1 MNQTAVSEVGS
12 ILRDRYKVYFADD
25 PDPGKA
31 GQGLATCPL
40 VLDILGQEVLDYWLM
55 SPSEQAAMILLLQ
68 NLKPS
73 VAIEIGT
80 KLGGSLQVLA
90 RFSKKV
96 YSLDIDPEVERR
108 LAGKYPNVEFI
119 IGPSTETLPPLLKRL
134 EAEQANLGF
143 VLVDGDHTT
152 KGVKS
157 DINNVLEFKPRHPL
171 YVVMHDSFNPE
182 CRRGLLMAQWAR
194 NPHVRAVEIDFVTG
208 TVNPSPAFRGQLW
221 GGLALAILLPEPRAT
236 RFEVTARAQIT
247 YKRSYRRSMRTIV
260 SSLLTYQRSYRR
272 SMRTI
277 VRRLLRR
284 A

>member
-1 MNQTAVSEVGS
+1 
-12 ILRDRYKVYFADD
+12 
-25 PDPGKA
+25 
-31 GQGLATCPL
+31 
-40 VLDILGQEVLDYWLM
+40 M

-96 YSLDIDPEVERR
+96 YSLEIDPEVERR

-182 CRRGLLMAQWAR
+182 CRTAALYTPR
-194 NPHVRAVEIDFVTG
+194 RAPG
-208 TVNPSPAFRGQLW
+208 
-221 GGLALAILLPEPRAT
+221 
-236 RFEVTARAQIT
+236 
-247 YKRSYRRSMRTIV
+247 
-260 SSLLTYQRSYRR
+260 
-272 SMRTI
+272 
-277 VRRLLRR
+277 RRLRSHR
-284 A
+284 ACACGPPPGWGPCPPAGRTGAPV